1 MPVFIWEG
9 KLPDGGTKKGEMEA
23 ASEEAVRSVLQSQ
36 KITPIKIK
44 KKGES
49 IFNKELNISFL
60 QPKVTIDDLVV
71 FTRQFA
77 TMIDAG
83 LPIVQGLEILA
94 QQQPNPTFKKVL
106 MEVKADVE
114 GGSTFA
120 EALRKHPKVFDTLF
134 VSLVAAGEVGG
145 VLDTVLNRLAT
156 QMEKAKEVREKVK
169 KALRYP
175 TIVIVVA
182 VVVVAAMMKFV
193 IPTFAK
199 MFEDMG
205 GQLPLPTRIAI
216 NMSNWFSKNFMWLFL
231 GIIAVVVVYRFIAN
245 TDKGRRII
253 DSMMLRMPAFGDL
266 IKKQAVAR
274 FTRTLGTILSSGVP
288 IVDGLEIVAAASGN
302 KIIEEEILK
311 IRDAITEGKNMT
323 EPLKESKIFPPLV
336 VQMIEVGEQTGSLD
350 TMLNKIAD
358 FYENEVDAAVEGI
371 TAMIEPLIVV
381 FLGVVVGGLLIA
393 MYLPI
398 FKLGQAVMG

>member
-1 MPVFIWEG
+1 MPVFVWEG
-9 KLPDGGTKKGEMEA
+9 KLPDGGIKKGEMEA
-23 ASEEAVRSVLQSQ
+23 SSEEAVRNVLQSQ
-36 KITPIKIK
+36 RITPIKIK

-83 LPIVQGLEILA
+83 LPIVQGLDILA

-106 MEVKADVE
+106 LEVKADVE

-120 EALRKHPKVFDTLF
+120 DALKKHPKIFDSLF

-145 VLDTVLNRLAT
+145 VLDTVLNRLAS

-216 NMSNWFSKNFMWLFL
+216 NMSNWFSHNFLL
-231 GIIAVVVVYRFIAN
+231 LTGILIAIYVAYKYIAG
-245 TDKGRRII
+245 TDKGRKAI
-253 DSMMLRMPAFGDL
+253 DAMLLKMPAFGDL

-288 IVDGLEIVAAASGN
+288 IVDGLEIVAASSGN

-311 IRDAITEGKNMT
+311 VRDAITEGKNMT
-323 EPLKESKIFPPLV
+323 EPLKDSKVFPPLV
-336 VQMIEVGEQTGSLD
+336 VQMIEVGEQTGALD

-358 FYENEVDAAVEGI
+358 FYESEVDSAVEGI

-398 FKLGQAVMG
+398 FKLGQTVMG

>member
-1 MPVFIWEG
+1 MPVFVWEG
-9 KLPDGGTKKGEMEA
+9 KLPDGGTQKGEIEA
-23 ASEEAVRSVLQSQ
+23 ASEEAVRSILQSQ
-36 KITPIKIK
+36 RITPIKIK

-49 IFNKELNISFL
+49 IFSKELNISFL

-83 LPIVQGLEILA
+83 LPIVQGLDILA

-114 GGSTFA
+114 SGSTFA
-120 EALRKHPKVFDTLF
+120 DALKKHPKVFDQLF

-145 VLDTVLNRLAT
+145 VLDTVLNRLAQ

-175 TIVIVVA
+175 MIVIVVA

-216 NMSNWFSKNFMWLFL
+216 GLSNWFSHNFLWLTI
-231 GIIAVVVVYRFIAN
+231 GVIALIVLYRYIAS
-245 TDKGRRII
+245 TEKGRRIL
-253 DSMMLRMPAFGDL
+253 DAMFLKLPAFGDL

-288 IVDGLEIVAAASGN
+288 IMDGLEIVAASSGN
-302 KIIEEEILK
+302 KIIEEEIMK
-311 IRDAITEGKNMT
+311 VREAITQGKNMT

-350 TMLNKIAD
+350 SMLNKIAD
-358 FYENEVDAAVEGI
+358 FYETEVDNAVEGI

-381 FLGVVVGGLLIA
+381 FLGVVVGGLLVA

-398 FKLGQAVMG
+398 FQIGQTVMG

>member
-1 MPVFIWEG
+1 MPVFVWEG
-9 KLPDGGTKKGEMEA
+9 KLPDGEVKKGEMEA
-23 ASEEAVRSVLQSQ
+23 SSEDAVKTVLQSQ
-36 KITPIKIK
+36 KITLLKIK
-44 KKGES
+44 KKGEGLLS
-49 IFNKELNISFL
+49 KEINISFL
-60 QPKVTIDDLVV
+60 QPKVTITDLVV

-83 LPIVQGLEILA
+83 LPIVQGLDILA
-94 QQQPNPTFKKVL
+94 QQQPNPTLKNIL
-106 MEVKADVE
+106 LEVKSDVE
-114 GGSTFA
+114 SGSTFA
-120 EALRKHPKVFDTLF
+120 DALKKHPKVFDSLF

-145 VLDTVLNRLAT
+145 VLDTVLNRLAM
-156 QMEKAKEVREKVK
+156 QMEKAQEVRDKVK

-175 TIVIVVA
+175 MMVIIVA

-199 MFEDMG
+199 MFSDMG
-205 GQLPLPTRIAI
+205 GQLPAPTRIVMGI
-216 NMSNWFSKNFMWLFL
+216 SSWFTNNFLWL
-231 GIIAVVVVYRFIAN
+231 IIGTIAFYAAYTFIAR
-245 TDKGRRII
+245 TEKGRRSL
-253 DSMMLRMPAFGDL
+253 DAMFLKLPGFGDL

-288 IVDGLEIVAAASGN
+288 IVDGLEIVAASSGN

-311 IRDAITEGKNMT
+311 VREALTQGKNMT
-323 EPLKESKIFPPLV
+323 EPLRESKVFPPLV
-336 VQMIEVGEQTGSLD
+336 VQMIEVGEQTGALD

-358 FYENEVDAAVEGI
+358 FYEKEVDSAVEGL

-398 FKLGQAVMG
+398 FKIGQTVMG